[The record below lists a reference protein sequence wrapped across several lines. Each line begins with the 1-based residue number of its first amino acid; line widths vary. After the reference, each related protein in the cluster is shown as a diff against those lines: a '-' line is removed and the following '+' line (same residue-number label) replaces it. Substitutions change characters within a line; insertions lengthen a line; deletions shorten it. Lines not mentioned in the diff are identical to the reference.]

1 MRKSIVLA
9 LIALLAGFQLMNAMP
24 ARPGAFTVT
33 QPDGTK
39 LVVRLHGDEFG
50 HWMTDVQGHVIRQ
63 EEDGFFRRVS
73 DLEAAQ
79 LRRGAPARRTAAQ
92 ETRAAR
98 AQQHIAFGEK
108 HFFVV
113 LVEFQD
119 KAYSVQD
126 PQAAF
131 TALLNEPGYSVNNGT
146 GSARD
151 FYYEN
156 SHGRFTPVFDVYGPV
171 KLSQKMSYYGGNSGG
186 SDKAAEEA
194 VIEACQALDEEVDF
208 SQYDN
213 DGDGEVDLVFM
224 YYAGYNEAEGG
235 SANTI
240 WPHQWELSSAGKSL
254 TLDETKIDSYACT
267 SELTGNW
274 GKTMCGIGT
283 ASHEFAHAM
292 GLPDFYDIDGGTNG
306 YAGGLFSFSLMDSGG
321 YNNNGRTPP
330 YFNFVE
336 RVMLGW
342 LTDDDY
348 LEFPETG
355 DYTLTTVQD
364 DVAYRT
370 ATDMDGEYF
379 VYECRGS
386 NGWDSSLPAHGLLV
400 YHVDKSDR
408 SVRISSGNVK
418 ASRLWSQWKWYNA
431 INENGSHPCFYI
443 VPSADQENLAYGS
456 FSYGDNYYF
465 DDSYAPK
472 IPFPGSEGV
481 TEYSPV
487 SWNGKQGLVSFSQIA
502 YSQDVVQLHATVSTG
517 ELDFVTI
524 ENPGSYR
531 AGGRFTFKLVRPEA
545 VEAPASIVWYYDDE
559 PAGAASVTLTR
570 GAHVI
575 DAYLTYA
582 DGRKE
587 TLTLEIQVK

>member
-63 EEDGFFRRVS
+63 DEDGFYRRVS
-73 DLEAAQ
+73 AQEAEQ
-79 LRRGAPARRTAAQ
+79 LRSGAPARRAAAR

-131 TALLNEPGYSVNNGT
+131 TALLNEPGYSANNGT

-156 SHGRFTPVFDVYGPV
+156 SQGKFTPVFDVYGPV

-235 SANTI
+235 PANTI

-267 SELTGNW
+267 SELTGGW

-348 LEFPETG
+348 QEFPETG

-370 ATDMDGEYF
+370 ATDMDGEFF

-386 NGWDSSLPAHGLLV
+386 NGWDAHLPSHGMLV

-443 VPSADQENLAYGS
+443 VPSADQENLAFGCERYGT
-456 FSYGDNYYF
+456 DYYF
-465 DDSYAPK
+465 NESYAPQ
-472 IPFPGSEGV
+472 IPFPGSDGV
-481 TEYSPV
+481 TEYAPV

-524 ENPGSYR
+524 DNPGTYR

-545 VEAPASIVWYYDDE
+545 VEAPASVVWFYDDE